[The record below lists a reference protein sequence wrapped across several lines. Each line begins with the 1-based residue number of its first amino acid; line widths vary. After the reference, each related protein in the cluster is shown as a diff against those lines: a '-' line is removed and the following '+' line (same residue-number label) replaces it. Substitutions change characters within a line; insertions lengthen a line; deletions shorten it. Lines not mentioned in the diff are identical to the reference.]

1 MHIEYWGCFI
11 LLSVA
16 FITDMR
22 SMKIPN
28 FVTMGGMILGIL
40 FHTMMDGSSGLVFAL
55 QGAGTGFGLMLILY
69 LLGAVGG
76 GDVKLFGGVGAWC
89 GIGLTL
95 STMMYSIFA
104 AGCIGL
110 IILIW
115 RRDLFN
121 RLRGVLSS
129 LLGSIVLKSLVPI
142 QANAKGHLQ
151 FPFMLAVLPGAIMA
165 FYYF

>member
-11 LLSVA
+11 LLSIA
-16 FITDMR
+16 FITDIR

-28 FVTMGGMILGIL
+28 IVTVGGMTLGII
-40 FHTMMDGSSGLVFAL
+40 FHVIMDGGSGLVFAL
-55 QGAGTGFGLMLILY
+55 KGAGIGFGLMLILY
-69 LLGAVGG
+69 FLGAVGG

-115 RRDLFN
+115 RRDLFS

-129 LLGSIVLKSLVPI
+129 MFGAVVLKSLVPI
-142 QANAKGHLQ
+142 QANAKGQLQ
-151 FPFMLAVLPGAIMA
+151 FPFMLAVLPGAVMA

>member
-115 RRDLFN
+115 RRDLFS

-129 LLGSIVLKSLVPI
+129 LLGAIVLKSLVPI